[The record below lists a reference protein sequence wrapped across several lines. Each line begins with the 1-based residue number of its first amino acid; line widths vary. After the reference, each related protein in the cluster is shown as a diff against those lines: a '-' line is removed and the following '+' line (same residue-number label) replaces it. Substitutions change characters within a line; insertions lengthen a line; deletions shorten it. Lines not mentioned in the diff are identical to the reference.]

1 MLAFDVA
8 PGVVDT
14 PMTRSMAMWDGFTD
28 WTPADAVVDL
38 VAAIAEGRLD
48 AWSGRFVR
56 AGKDA
61 VETLAATTPEGAQ
74 RQVRLTPYGR
84 RRPRLA

>member
-14 PMTRSMAMWDGFTD
+14 PMTRSMAMWDGYEE
-28 WTPADAVVDL
+28 WTPVEAVVDL
-38 VAAIAEGRLD
+38 VAAIGAGRLD

-56 AGKDA
+56 AGKDT
-61 VETLAATTPEGAQ
+61 VESLSRVTPAATQ
-74 RQVRLTPYGR
+74 RQLRLLPHGDDD
-84 RRPRLA
+84 PVA